1 MAKIKDYKEVL
12 EISVTSDNVKVIT
25 VVNTIFA
32 INNDNDT
39 GCGIKNR
46 ESGKPF
52 INQLE
57 EDIIV

>member
-12 EISVTSDNVKVIT
+12 EISVTSDDVKVIT
-25 VVNTIFA
+25 VVNTVFT

-39 GCGIKNR
+39 DCGITNR
-46 ESGKPF
+46 ESKKPF

-57 EDIIV
+57 EDIII